1 MGRFED
7 MLDNARYLYREEGL
21 AKVFRQAGGHLAGVF
36 RSIKKQDSYDPL
48 NDFVDVLFING
59 CGYGVPHPIRY
70 RVAHQC
76 EQLGAHGI
84 SSKIVDAWNIDID
97 MVRTAR
103 VFVIF
108 RCPYTD
114 KIGEFIE
121 RAKALHKKVL
131 FDIDD
136 LVIDRKYT
144 DQIKYLDTLPD
155 LERKG
160 YDEGVDAMQK
170 TMMLCDG
177 VVTTTTALANEL
189 RNYKSRVFV
198 NRNVASEE
206 MVYLSE
212 RAVYERDT
220 LPRIPEDR
228 VAKSDRKRWY
238 VARER
243 FERREQDDAVSI
255 GYFSG
260 SITHND
266 DFEMILPVLIEIME
280 DRSNVMLHVVGELDL
295 PERLA
300 PYRERVVFHPFCP
313 WERLPKLIAQVDI
326 NIAPLEDTVFN
337 RAKSENK
344 WLEAALV
351 KVPTVASAVGAFG
364 EQIEDGKTG
373 VLCRTLKDWRSS
385 LLWLIEDRTARCR
398 IGGSAYDECVTNRR
412 TTATGW
418 PFALFLREFETP
430 NIAMVVP
437 SLDISGGN
445 LVTLRHASM
454 LHQSGLDVT
463 VLDGFG
469 EKKWVNA
476 NGVTLPVLNRRVLPD
491 EISGCQFAGLFDK
504 AVATFWETQLFVER
518 YRNIGKRYYFVQGYE
533 TDFYQSLDVNRLR
546 ANATYGDVADF
557 QYLTMSKWCQGWL
570 DSKFSKQA
578 RYAPNGIE
586 CCAFTPVER
595 DFGGKIRIL
604 IEGDCTSDYKNVDE
618 SFRIVDRLDSEKFEI
633 WYLSYKGEPKD
644 YYRVDRFFNKVPYE
658 EVAALY
664 RQCHILLKTSIHES
678 FSYPPLEMMATGG
691 FAIVLGNPGNAEYLV
706 DGENCLIFE
715 HGEEDEAACLIE
727 RLCEDDALRNR
738 LREGGLRTAL
748 SRDWSLIQE
757 DILALYE

>member
-1 MGRFED
+1 MGRFEN
-7 MLDNARYLYREEGL
+7 MVDNARYLYREEGL
-21 AKVFRQAGGHLAGVF
+21 VTVLRQVGSHVRTAFSNV
-36 RSIKKQDSYDPL
+36 KKQDSCDPF

-70 RVAHQC
+70 RVAHQR
-76 EQLGAHGI
+76 EQLDALGI
-84 SSKIVDAWNIDID
+84 SSKAVDAWDIDID

-103 VFVIF
+103 IFVIF

-114 KIGEFIE
+114 KIGEFVE

-144 DQIKYLDTLPD
+144 DQIKFLDTLPE
-155 LERKG
+155 LERRG

-177 VVTTTTALANEL
+177 VVTTTTALANVL
-189 RNYKSRVFV
+189 RNYKPLVFI

-206 MVYLSE
+206 MIYLSE
-212 RAVYERDT
+212 RAAYERDT
-220 LPRIPEDR
+220 LPFISADRIERSEQKRWR
-228 VAKSDRKRWY
+228 VAC
-238 VARER
+238 ER
-243 FERREQDDAVSI
+243 FERRERDGAISV

-280 DRSNVMLHVVGELDL
+280 DYSNVKLHVVGDLDL

-300 PYRERVVFHPFCP
+300 SYRERIIFHPFCA

-326 NIAPLEDTVFN
+326 NIAPLEDTMFN
-337 RAKSENK
+337 CAKSENK

-351 KVPTVASAVGAFG
+351 KVPTVASAVGAFD
-364 EQIEDGKTG
+364 EQIENGRTG
-373 VLCRTLKDWRSS
+373 VLCRTLDDWRSNLS
-385 LLWLIEDRTARCR
+385 WLIEDKDARRR
-398 IGGSAYDECVTNRR
+398 IADNAYDECMTNRR
-412 TTATGW
+412 TTASGW
-418 PFALFLREFETP
+418 PFASFLREFETP
-430 NIAMVVP
+430 NIAMVMP

-445 LVTLRHASM
+445 LVTLRHASI

-463 VLDGFG
+463 ILDGFG
-469 EKKWVNA
+469 EERWVNA
-476 NGVTLPVLNRRVLPD
+476 SGIPLPVLSRRVLPD
-491 EISGCQFAGLFDK
+491 DISGCQFVGRFDK

-533 TDFYQSLDVNRLR
+533 TDFYQSPDANRIH

-570 DSKFSKQA
+570 DSKFGKQA
-578 RYAPNGIE
+578 RYAPNGIDLRMF
-586 CCAFTPVER
+586 APAER
-595 DFGGKIRIL
+595 DFCGKIRIL

-618 SFRIVDRLDSEKFEI
+618 SFRIVDRLDSEKYEI
-633 WYLSYKGEPKD
+633 WYLSYKGAPKE
-644 YYRVDRFFNKVPYE
+644 YYRVDRFFNRVPHG
-658 EVAALY
+658 EVAPLY

-691 FAIVLGNPGNAEYLV
+691 FAVVLGNHGNTEYLAN
-706 DGENCLIFE
+706 GENCLLFE
-715 HGEEDEAACLIE
+715 RGEEDRAARLIDQ
-727 RLCEDDALRNR
+727 LCEDDALRSR
-738 LREGGLRTAL
+738 LREGGLRAASL
-748 SRDWSLIQE
+748 RDWSLIRE